1 MPDSA
6 ITKMHM
12 TVVTVSDQDAAVRFW
27 TERLG
32 FELRSDLPYGD
43 GSRWVEVAPPGG
55 ETVLA
60 LVPPMR
66 PDSPGPGRP
75 TGVGF
80 TTADIDAAYASLRDQ
95 GVDVDDEIMR
105 MGDPVPPLFS
115 FRDNDANEFM
125 VAQTG

>member
-43 GSRWVEVAPPGG
+43 GNRWVEVAPPGG

-66 PDSPGPGRP
+66 PDSPGPGQP

-80 TTADIDAAYASLRDQ
+80 TTADIDAAHASLREQ
-95 GVDVDDEIMR
+95 GVDVDEVSR